1 MVPAVAVVVV
11 ARDSG
16 ISLGYDC
23 YAGVYTPRLRVWVY
37 GVWGVGGV
45 VGLGLG
51 LRRAPSLIYSVPWCG
66 WGMAAIGGGVGG
78 WKWRCLRRSK

>member
-1 MVPAVAVVVV
+1 MVAAVAVVVV

-23 YAGVYTPRLRVWVY
+23 YARVYTPPVPVWHEV
-37 GVWGVGGV
+37 VRAGGAV